1 MKYLYSIG
9 FLIFFIFL
17 LIIIYTIY
25 INQFNV
31 NVLLYSSLFCVLISL
46 AIATIFLFSIKVK
59 YINFFEKI
67 LILIICAL
75 TGYSLVL
82 SLPTVIDRS
91 LSFYIL
97 EKLDQRGGGIKID
110 KMDIVFTKEYLKEHR
125 LIDIR
130 LTEQLKTKTVIID
143 KNCLRL
149 TSKGKKVVRF
159 SNIFRQYFLPK
170 QRLIKDKYTD
180 ELISPLDN
188 ETDIPDYLC

>member
-1 MKYLYSIG
+1 MKYLFSIG

-46 AIATIFLFSIKVK
+46 TIATIFLFSIKVK
-59 YINFFEKI
+59 YVNFFEKI

-97 EKLDQRGGGIKID
+97 EKLDQRGGGIKVD

-170 QRLIKDKYTD
+170 QRLIRDKYTD

-188 ETDIPDYLC
+188 EIDIPDYLC

>member
-9 FLIFFIFL
+9 FFIFFIFL
-17 LIIIYTIY
+17 LIIIYAIY

-46 AIATIFLFSIKVK
+46 TIATIILFSIKVK
-59 YINFFEKI
+59 YVNFFEKI

-97 EKLDQRGGGIKID
+97 EKLDQRGG
-110 KMDIVFTKEYLKEHR
+110 TKEYLKDHR

-149 TSKGKKVVRF
+149 TSKGKKVVLF
-159 SNIFRQYFLPK
+159 SNIFRQYFLPR
-170 QRLIKDKYTD
+170 QRLIRDKYTD

-188 ETDIPDYLC
+188 EIDIPDYLC

>member
-17 LIIIYTIY
+17 LIIIYAIY

-59 YINFFEKI
+59 YVNFFEKI

-82 SLPTVIDRS
+82 SLPIVIDRS

-149 TSKGKKVVRF
+149 TSKGKKIVLF
-159 SNIFRQYFLPK
+159 STIFRQYFLPK
-170 QRLIKDKYTD
+170 QRLIRDKYTD

-188 ETDIPDYLC
+188 ETVIPDYLC

>member
-17 LIIIYTIY
+17 LIFIYTIY

-59 YINFFEKI
+59 YISFFEKI

-97 EKLDQRGGGIKID
+97 EKLDQRGGGIKVD

-159 SNIFRQYFLPK
+159 STIFRQYFLPK
-170 QRLIKDKYTD
+170 QRLIRDKYTD

-188 ETDIPDYLC
+188 ETNVPDYLC

>member
-1 MKYLYSIG
+1 MKYLFSLG
-9 FLIFFIFL
+9 FLIFFILL
-17 LIIIYTIY
+17 LIIIYIIY

-31 NVLLYSSLFCVLISL
+31 NVLLYSSIFCVLISSI
-46 AIATIFLFSIKVK
+46 IAAIFLFSIKVRN
-59 YINFFEKI
+59 IIFFEKI
-67 LILIICAL
+67 LILIICTL

-97 EKLDQRGGGIKID
+97 EKLDQRGGGIKLD

-143 KNCLRL
+143 NNCLRL
-149 TSKGKKVVRF
+149 TSKGKKIVSF
-159 SNIFRQYFLPK
+159 STIFRKYFLPK
-170 QRLIKDKYTD
+170 QRLIRNKYTD

-188 ETDIPDYLC
+188 DTDIPNYLC

>member
-97 EKLDQRGGGIKID
+97 EKLDQRGGGIKVD

-149 TSKGKKVVRF
+149 TSKGKKVVLF
-159 SNIFRQYFLPK
+159 STIFRQYFLPK
-170 QRLIKDKYTD
+170 QRLIRDKYTD

-188 ETDIPDYLC
+188 KTVIPDYLC

>member
-46 AIATIFLFSIKVK
+46 TIATIFLFSIKVK
-59 YINFFEKI
+59 YVNFFEKI

-170 QRLIKDKYTD
+170 QRLIRDKYTD

>member
-17 LIIIYTIY
+17 LIIIYAIY

-97 EKLDQRGGGIKID
+97 EKLDQRGGGIKVD

-159 SNIFRQYFLPK
+159 STIFRQYFLPK
-170 QRLIKDKYTD
+170 QRLIKDRYTD

-188 ETDIPDYLC
+188 EVDIPDYLC

>member
-1 MKYLYSIG
+1 MKYLFSIG

-46 AIATIFLFSIKVK
+46 TIATIFLFSIKVK
-59 YINFFEKI
+59 YVNFFEKI

-97 EKLDQRGGGIKID
+97 EKLDQRGGGIKVD

-159 SNIFRQYFLPK
+159 SNIFRQYFLPR
-170 QRLIKDKYTD
+170 QRLIRDKYTD

-188 ETDIPDYLC
+188 ETNVPDYLC

>member
-1 MKYLYSIG
+1 MKYLFSIG

-46 AIATIFLFSIKVK
+46 TIATIFLFSIKVK
-59 YINFFEKI
+59 YVNFFEKI
-67 LILIICAL
+67 LILIICSL

-97 EKLDQRGGGIKID
+97 EKLDQRGGGIKVD

-159 SNIFRQYFLPK
+159 SNIFRQYFLPR
-170 QRLIKDKYTD
+170 QRLIRDKYTD

-188 ETDIPDYLC
+188 EIDIPDYLC

>member
-1 MKYLYSIG
+1 MKYLFSIG

-46 AIATIFLFSIKVK
+46 TIATIFLFSIKVK
-59 YINFFEKI
+59 YVNFFEKI
-67 LILIICAL
+67 LILIICSL

-97 EKLDQRGGGIKID
+97 EKLDQRGGGIKVD

-170 QRLIKDKYTD
+170 QRLIRDKYTD

-188 ETDIPDYLC
+188 EIDIPDYLC

>member
-25 INQFNV
+25 INHFNV

-59 YINFFEKI
+59 YLNLFEKI
-67 LILIICAL
+67 LMLIICAL

-97 EKLDQRGGGIKID
+97 EKLNQRGGGIKVD
-110 KMDIVFTKEYLKEHR
+110 KMDLVFTKEYLKEHR

-149 TSKGKKVVRF
+149 TSKGKKIVGF
-159 SNIFRQYFLPK
+159 STIFRQYFLPK
-170 QRLIKDKYTD
+170 QRLIRDKYTD

-188 ETDIPDYLC
+188 ETVIPDYLC

>member
-59 YINFFEKI
+59 YVNFFEKI

-97 EKLDQRGGGIKID
+97 EKLDQRGGGIKVD

-149 TSKGKKVVRF
+149 TSKGKKVVLF
-159 SNIFRQYFLPK
+159 STIFRQYFLPK
-170 QRLIKDKYTD
+170 QRLIRDKYTD

-188 ETDIPDYLC
+188 ETVIPDYLC

>member
-17 LIIIYTIY
+17 LIIIYAIY

-46 AIATIFLFSIKVK
+46 AIASIFLFSIKVK

-97 EKLDQRGGGIKID
+97 EKLDQRGGGIKVD

-149 TSKGKKVVRF
+149 TSKGKKVVLF
-159 SNIFRQYFLPK
+159 STIFRQYFLPK
-170 QRLIKDKYTD
+170 QRLIRDKYTD

-188 ETDIPDYLC
+188 EIDIPDYLC

>member
-17 LIIIYTIY
+17 LIVIYTIY

-46 AIATIFLFSIKVK
+46 TIATIFLFSIKVK
-59 YINFFEKI
+59 YVNFFEKI

-75 TGYSLVL
+75 TGYTLVL

-97 EKLDQRGGGIKID
+97 EKLDQRGGGIKVD

>member
-17 LIIIYTIY
+17 LIIIYAIY

-59 YINFFEKI
+59 YISFFEKI

-97 EKLDQRGGGIKID
+97 EKLDQRGGGIKVD

-159 SNIFRQYFLPK
+159 SNIFRQYFLPR
-170 QRLIKDKYTD
+170 QRLIRDKYTD

-188 ETDIPDYLC
+188 ETNVPDYLC

>member
-1 MKYLYSIG
+1 MKYLFSIG

-17 LIIIYTIY
+17 LIFIYTIY

-59 YINFFEKI
+59 YISFFEKI

-97 EKLDQRGGGIKID
+97 EKLDQRGGGIKVD

-149 TSKGKKVVRF
+149 TSKGKKIVRF
-159 SNIFRQYFLPK
+159 STIFRQYFLPK
-170 QRLIKDKYTD
+170 QRLIRDKYTD

-188 ETDIPDYLC
+188 EIDIPDYLC

>member
-46 AIATIFLFSIKVK
+46 AIATILLFSIKVK
-59 YINFFEKI
+59 YVNFFEKI

-82 SLPTVIDRS
+82 SLPIVIDRS

-97 EKLDQRGGGIKID
+97 EKLDQRGGGIKVD

-149 TSKGKKVVRF
+149 TSKGKKIVLF
-159 SNIFRQYFLPK
+159 STIFRQYFLPK
-170 QRLIKDKYTD
+170 QRLIRDKYTD

-188 ETDIPDYLC
+188 ETVIPDYLC

>member
-59 YINFFEKI
+59 YVNFFEKI

-75 TGYSLVL
+75 TGYTLVL

-97 EKLDQRGGGIKID
+97 EKLDQRGGGIKVD

-149 TSKGKKVVRF
+149 TSKGKKVVLF
-159 SNIFRQYFLPK
+159 STIFRQYFLPK
-170 QRLIKDKYTD
+170 QRLIRDKYTD

-188 ETDIPDYLC
+188 ETVIPDYLC

>member
-59 YINFFEKI
+59 YVNFFEKI

-97 EKLDQRGGGIKID
+97 EKLDQRGGGIKVD

-149 TSKGKKVVRF
+149 TSKGKKVVLLV
-159 SNIFRQYFLPK
+159 YF
-170 QRLIKDKYTD
+170 
-180 ELISPLDN
+180 
-188 ETDIPDYLC
+188 

>member
-1 MKYLYSIG
+1 M
-9 FLIFFIFL
+9 LIV
-17 LIIIYTIY
+17 IYTIY

-59 YINFFEKI
+59 YVNFFEKI

-97 EKLDQRGGGIKID
+97 EKLDQRGGGIKVD

-149 TSKGKKVVRF
+149 TSKGKKVVLF
-159 SNIFRQYFLPK
+159 STIFRQYFLPK
-170 QRLIKDKYTD
+170 QRLIRDKYTD

>member
-46 AIATIFLFSIKVK
+46 TIATIFLFSIKVK
-59 YINFFEKI
+59 YVNFFEKI

-97 EKLDQRGGGIKID
+97 EKLDQRGGGIKVD

-170 QRLIKDKYTD
+170 QRLIRDKYTD

-188 ETDIPDYLC
+188 EIDIPDYLC

>member
-17 LIIIYTIY
+17 LIIIYAIY

-59 YINFFEKI
+59 YISFFEKI

-97 EKLDQRGGGIKID
+97 EKLDQRGGGIKVD

>member
-17 LIIIYTIY
+17 LIIIYAIY

-46 AIATIFLFSIKVK
+46 AIASIFLFSIKVK

-97 EKLDQRGGGIKID
+97 EKLDQRGGGIKVD

-149 TSKGKKVVRF
+149 TSKGKKVVLF
-159 SNIFRQYFLPK
+159 STIFRQYFLPK
-170 QRLIKDKYTD
+170 QRLIRDKYTD

-188 ETDIPDYLC
+188 EVDIPDYLC

>member
-46 AIATIFLFSIKVK
+46 TIATIFLFSIKVK
-59 YINFFEKI
+59 YVNFFEKI

-97 EKLDQRGGGIKID
+97 EKLDQRGGGIKVD

>member
-17 LIIIYTIY
+17 LIVIYTIY

-46 AIATIFLFSIKVK
+46 TIATIFLFSIKVK
-59 YINFFEKI
+59 YVNFFEKI

-97 EKLDQRGGGIKID
+97 EKLDQRGGGIKVD

-170 QRLIKDKYTD
+170 QRLIRDKYTD

>member
-1 MKYLYSIG
+1 MKYFYSLG
-9 FLIFFIFL
+9 FVVFYIFL
-17 LIIIYTIY
+17 LIIIYLIY
-25 INQFNV
+25 INKFNV
-31 NVLLYSSLFCVLISL
+31 DVLLYSSLYCVLISL
-46 AIATIFLFSIKVK
+46 AIVAIFLFSIKVK
-59 YINFFEKI
+59 YIFFFEKI
-67 LILIICAL
+67 LILIICGL
-75 TGYSLVL
+75 TGYSLAL

-97 EKLDQRGGGIKID
+97 EKLDQRGGGIKVD

-149 TSKGKKVVRF
+149 TSKGKKIVGF
-159 SNIFRQYFLPK
+159 STIFRQYFLPK
-170 QRLIKDKYTD
+170 QRLIRNKYTD

-188 ETDIPDYLC
+188 ETNIPDYLC

>member
-46 AIATIFLFSIKVK
+46 TIATIFLFSIKVK
-59 YINFFEKI
+59 YVNFFEKI

-97 EKLDQRGGGIKID
+97 EKLDQRGGGIKVD

-170 QRLIKDKYTD
+170 QRLIRDKYTD